1 MAPAF
6 LSHGSGEGCLSPF
19 SNFVSLCLCLLVKH
33 SSVCAGMP
41 QSGRGTGEQN
51 SLRADDNMLCYCKR
65 SESFSAIFDKSKTV
79 SQGKL
84 WSRVRSPRMS
94 EFNAV
99 KAFGNQE

>member
-6 LSHGSGEGCLSPF
+6 LSHGSEEGHLSPF
-19 SNFVSLCLCLLVKH
+19 SNFVSLCLFVGQTQLR
-33 SSVCAGMP
+33 VCGDATEWG
-41 QSGRGTGEQN
+41 GTGEQN
-51 SLRADDNMLCYCKR
+51 SLRADDNMLCYCTR

-84 WSRVRSPRMS
+84 WSRVRSPGMS
-94 EFNAV
+94 ELNAV